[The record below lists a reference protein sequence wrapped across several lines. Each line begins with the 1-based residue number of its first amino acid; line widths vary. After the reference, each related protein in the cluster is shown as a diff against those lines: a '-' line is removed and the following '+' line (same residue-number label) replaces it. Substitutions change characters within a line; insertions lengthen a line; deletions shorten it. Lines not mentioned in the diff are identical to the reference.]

1 MSDGSQPD
9 GSPPGR
15 TGSPLDDVNLA
26 ILAQL
31 RRDGR
36 ISMAALA
43 ERVGISR
50 ASAYNRVEQMTSAG
64 VIVGFTARVDPT
76 RVGLDVC
83 ALVFVTVHPQSW
95 LPFRE
100 AVLQMPEVEYCSITT
115 GEHDA
120 MLIIRC
126 VDIRGVHDFVTG
138 VVAARPEVKSLVSV
152 VVLDEVVRKPFLLPT
167 DIPDRSS
174 QSTRLGMTRFTS
186 AADGRSQMARS

>member
-1 MSDGSQPD
+1 VSDGSQP
-9 GSPPGR
+9 GSSSPGR
-15 TGSPLDDVNLA
+15 RESPLDDVNLA
-26 ILAQL
+26 ILAEL
-31 RRDGR
+31 RRNGR

-64 VIVGFTARVDPT
+64 VIVGFTAMVDPT

-120 MLIIRC
+120 MLLIRS
-126 VDIRGVHDFVTG
+126 VDIPGVHGFVTG

-152 VVLDEVVRKPFLLPT
+152 VVLDEVVRKAFLLPT
-167 DIPDRSS
+167 DMPDRSS
-174 QSTRLGMTRFTS
+174 QSNRLGMTRFTS
-186 AADGRSQMARS
+186 AADGRSEMARS